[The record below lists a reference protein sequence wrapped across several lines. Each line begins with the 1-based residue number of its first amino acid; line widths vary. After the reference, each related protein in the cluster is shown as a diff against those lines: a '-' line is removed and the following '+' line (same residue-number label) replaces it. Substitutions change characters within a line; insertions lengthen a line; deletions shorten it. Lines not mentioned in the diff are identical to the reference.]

1 LATQSLQIANPS
13 TANVLLL
20 FRALLN
26 RSVGF
31 DMRMVAEAN
40 ADAVS
45 YGSPEVSMLD
55 VAGQPPCQLSPDDI
69 DVPTT
74 NVRPRVRL
82 VRNSPYGKR
91 AERLA
96 RYIMEQFSKGL
107 DDEEAL
113 FESAIWQEQHFDA
126 VRYPPDA

>member
-1 LATQSLQIANPS
+1 
-13 TANVLLL
+13 
-20 FRALLN
+20 
-26 RSVGF
+26 
-31 DMRMVAEAN
+31 
-40 ADAVS
+40 
-45 YGSPEVSMLD
+45 MLD

-113 FESAIWQEQHFDA
+113 FESAFGRSSTSTLFGTRRTHREHSGSVAVLALPVIHDA
-126 VRYPPDA
+126 GSSAELRELYALL